1 MRSDILGKY
10 TPYNSIVHRL
20 DPRFKFFALILLMVI
35 VFLPFGNYTNR
46 FIVLG
51 ILSLIIGIIMIVGKV
66 SFKSFFRS
74 LSSLWLM
81 FIFLL
86 IFMFFIPTKG
96 EYPIYSFNENYTL
109 YWDNLLQVLHIIVR
123 LVLMIALTIILT
135 STTLPMDITYALD
148 WYLTPLKVVKFP
160 TQVVSLTI
168 SLALRFIPTLLNE
181 ANRIMNA
188 QKSRGVDY
196 NRGFFVAKIKS
207 ITTLIIPLLVSCFSR
222 SDELAIAM
230 EARGYDPYKTR
241 SRYKSLHFA
250 YKDLLALLFIILVAG
265 LVITFSILSS
275 TIGGFDDIINFIWG
289 IKTI

>member
-10 TPYNSIVHRL
+10 TPYNSIIHRL
-20 DPRFKFFALILLMVI
+20 DPRLKFFALILLMVI

-51 ILSLIIGIIMIVGKV
+51 VLTLIIGLIMVIGRV
-66 SFKSFFRS
+66 SFSSFFRS
-74 LSSLWLM
+74 LSSLWM
-81 FIFLL
+81 MVIFLL

-96 EYPIYSFNENYTL
+96 DYPIYSFNENYTL
-109 YWDNLLQVLHIIVR
+109 YWDNLLQVLHIIIR
-123 LVLMIALTIILT
+123 LILMIALTIILT

-148 WYLTPLKVVKFP
+148 WYLTPLKLVKFP

-196 NRGFFVAKIKS
+196 NKGFLMAKIKS

-230 EARGYDPYKTR
+230 EARGYDPYKHRT
-241 SRYKSLHFA
+241 RYKSLKFS
-250 YKDLLALLFIILVAG
+250 YKDLIALLIIILIASM
-265 LVITFSILSS
+265 VIAFSICSS
-275 TIGGFDDIINFIWG
+275 TISGFDDIINFIWG

>member
-10 TPYNSIVHRL
+10 TPYNSIIHRL
-20 DPRFKFFALILLMVI
+20 DPRLKFFALILLMVI

-51 ILSLIIGIIMIVGKV
+51 ILTLIIGLIMVIGRV
-66 SFKSFFRS
+66 SFSSFFRS
-74 LSSLWLM
+74 LSSLWM
-81 FIFLL
+81 MVIFLL

-96 EYPIYSFNENYTL
+96 DYPIYSFNENYTL
-109 YWDNLLQVLHIIVR
+109 YWDNLLQVLHIIIR

-148 WYLTPLKVVKFP
+148 WYLSPLKLVKFP

-196 NRGFFVAKIKS
+196 NKGFLMAKIKS

-230 EARGYDPYKTR
+230 EARGYDPYKKR
-241 SRYKSLHFA
+241 SHYKTLHFT
-250 YKDLLALLFIILVAG
+250 YRDLFAIIFVLLLGGIMITASIFASYYQGCDDFINIIFG
-265 LVITFSILSS
+265 IP
-275 TIGGFDDIINFIWG
+275 TI
-289 IKTI
+289 